1 MINYCS
7 QCGFKIEESHKF
19 CPNCGNKISVLKSD
33 GKSASDDKLVDRTQ
47 ARVIVCDNCGE
58 ENAANN
64 KICSGCGVPLT
75 GEEKISSA
83 KDKNISQ
90 DKSQSQKI
98 KADNNLTHSATVN
111 TKSKQTEDISDDKI
125 IDNKKIILIG
135 SITGLIVLVILF
147 TSGIFDSGS
156 EIEKI
161 NQDVKSGVDLNNL
174 NAINDLEEKVKANPD
189 DLESVLHLAHLQNDS
204 RLYEKAIENYKK
216 YLAVK
221 PADADARVDM
231 GICYYNLADYPTAIS
246 EMEKAIE
253 YQPDHQIA
261 HLNLGIVNL
270 TAGNLDKSKEWFR
283 KVIELDPETDIAK
296 RAQELLNSH

>member
-90 DKSQSQKI
+90 DKSQAQKI
-98 KADNNLTHSATVN
+98 KADKNLTQSKAVN
-111 TKSKQTEDISDDKI
+111 TKSKQTEDISDGKI

-135 SITGLIVLVILF
+135 SITGIIVLIILF
-147 TSGIFDSGS
+147 TSGIFDSVS
-156 EIEKI
+156 ENIKI
-161 NQDVKSGVDLNNL
+161 NQDVNSGVDLNNL

-204 RLYEKAIENYKK
+204 RLYEKAIQNYKI

-221 PADADARVDM
+221 PTDADARVDM

-253 YQPDHQIA
+253 SQPDHQIA

-270 TAGNLDKSKEWFR
+270 TAGNLDKSKDWFK
-283 KVIELDPETDIAK
+283 KVIELDPETDVAK

>member
-7 QCGFKIEESHKF
+7 ECGYKLEEFHKF
-19 CPNCGNKISVLKSD
+19 CPNCGNKISALKSD
-33 GKSASDDKLVDRTQ
+33 EKSASDDKLVDLTQ

-58 ENAANN
+58 ENATIN

-90 DKSQSQKI
+90 EKSQAPKI
-98 KADNNLTHSATVN
+98 KANKKLTHSPAIN
-111 TKSKQTEDISDDKI
+111 AKKKQTEDISDGKI
-125 IDNKKIILIG
+125 IDTKKIILIG
-135 SITGLIVLVILF
+135 SITGIIILIILL

-156 EIEKI
+156 ENKNI
-161 NQDVKSGVDLNNL
+161 NQNVNSGVDLNNL

-189 DLESVLHLAHLQNDS
+189 DLESLLHLAHLQNDS
-204 RLYEKAIENYKK
+204 RLYERAVENYKK
-216 YLAVK
+216 YLLIK

-231 GICYYNLADYPTAIS
+231 GICYYNLADYQTAIS

-253 YQPDHQIA
+253 YQPAHQIA

-283 KVIELDPETDIAK
+283 KVIELDPDTDIAK